1 MTVKVKK
8 ANLGIAASHSEFMQL
23 SIENAAVFVQ
33 NFLDFH
39 DFAEKFLYRRKLTL
53 LLEVNRENFYRIFAK
68 VSWDGEFWGCP
79 QRKINGI
86 IPP

>member
-1 MTVKVKK
+1 
-8 ANLGIAASHSEFMQL
+8 MQL
-23 SIENAAVFVQ
+23 SIENTAVFVQ